1 MEIKINKEKIKNETG
16 INEMDEKDY
25 LNYMYNLLYNL
36 STHNKSYTKEQEYE
50 IYTLKSIIENME
62 VK

>member
-1 MEIKINKEKIKNETG
+1 MQIKINKKNIKNETG

-36 STHNKSYTKEQEYE
+36 NTHNKNYTKEQEYE
-50 IYTLKSIIENME
+50 ICTLKSIIENME
-62 VK
+62 VE